1 MYKCSPIFSSV
12 DYAVNRF
19 RLKKSSRRLKFF
31 DSTPNPAKNRSM
43 IRRFLIS
50 IACFALIDAV
60 WLGTI
65 AQPFYQQHLGSLL
78 KPEFSL
84 APAILFYL
92 IYLCG
97 LNFFVIHP
105 QRNNTYLKVFSI
117 GAAFGACC
125 YATFDLTSWSVFRDF
140 PPIVALVDISWGAFL
155 SGSIAL
161 CTLFIERRLFG
172 RKR

>member
-1 MYKCSPIFSSV
+1 
-12 DYAVNRF
+12 
-19 RLKKSSRRLKFF
+19 
-31 DSTPNPAKNRSM
+31 M

-65 AQPFYQQHLGSLL
+65 AQPFYQQHLGTLL

-105 QRNNTYLKVFSI
+105 QRNNTYKSFRLVLHL
-117 GAAFGACC
+117 GHAAMRP
-125 YATFDLTSWSVFRDF
+125 L
-140 PPIVALVDISWGAFL
+140 I
-155 SGSIAL
+155 
-161 CTLFIERRLFG
+161 
-172 RKR
+172 